1 MRNSVML
8 LAWPFFFAAN
18 CFSRNAAEQFSTV
31 RLRIAENGLRFFSKI
46 AHHIVD
52 DEIWKITFPQ
62 ITIPIEDGPGTG
74 EVNTTELTLRRF
86 KSPIFSFK
94 LTPPNGISWQSK
106 GGSAELDA
114 IWLLRYYFIAPI
126 YLSGY
131 IRAKMDNIRV
141 YMETNLLVRD
151 EHPQIEVTDCSVDI
165 RKLNVYI
172 TGGVLQW
179 IINLFRAQLAVVI
192 KQTIHQEMC
201 DIIRKAIA
209 DTNAALLALSTHVK
223 LYKNIYI
230 RYSCKKNPIAM
241 SKYIEGEMVFDV
253 MYGKDECV
261 LPTKQMD
268 SEVHSTKRM
277 AYVWMSEYIPNCLLQ
292 TVYNN
297 ENLTFAITPST
308 SGGRFAG
315 FLRTNCGFFEI
326 CIGKFLPTLRLRY
339 PNRIVFFFIRL
350 AGAPYTI
357 IDANNIRIFANST
370 VDLYLPS
377 EKQQQSQR
385 LARLV
390 MNSTIYAIPAISHRK
405 LVGTISNVMII
416 LHEQD
421 SVIGHFSFQTLE
433 FLEKVLAKAV
443 KLFGGTALKIGVP
456 LPLIDSVTI
465 SDDAQIITKNGY
477 LHLDF
482 DFIYG

>member
-1 MRNSVML
+1 ML
-8 LAWPFFFAAN
+8 LAWPFFFFAAN

-192 KQTIHQEMC
+192 KQTIHQE
-201 DIIRKAIA
+201 
-209 DTNAALLALSTHVK
+209 
-223 LYKNIYI
+223 
-230 RYSCKKNPIAM
+230 KNPIAM

-421 SVIGHFSFQTLE
+421 SVIGHFSFQTLK